1 MSARFVACEV
11 CARHVR
17 EGDGAC
23 PFCGARAPVVAPR
36 RVIRGRLSRAAMH
49 AAGAAG
55 AVITLSDCST
65 GSDTAFYGAPCV
77 DGSCNY
83 TYDAGQDAAPDVG
96 LEVFYGGSCV
106 GLDCGVAPA
115 PDAGPDAE
123 GGADA
128 TTTDAPAGDG
138 PTDAGDGG

>member
-17 EGDGAC
+17 EGDSAC
-23 PFCGARAPVVAPR
+23 PFCGASAPVVAPPR
-36 RVIRGRLSRAAMH
+36 AIRGRLSRAAMH

-55 AVITLSDCST
+55 AVITLSDCTPGT
-65 GSDTAFYGAPCV
+65 GEAFYGAPCV

-83 TYDAGQDAAPDVG
+83 TYDAGQDAGQDSAG
-96 LEVFYGGSCV
+96 EVFYGGSCV
-106 GLDCGVAPA
+106 GEDCGVAPV
-115 PDAGPDAE
+115 PEAGTDGEA
-123 GGADA
+123 GADGA
-128 TTTDAPAGDG
+128 SGDAPGGDG